1 MFSQAIIWFSRA
13 LCLVLVLSTGVGS
26 VAYAGHDGSHGSHC
40 ISSGQD
46 EVADAHEHEASH
58 EHASAGSEGEKQSC
72 IQHSC
77 VGVFSSAMI
86 QARVQRL
93 ASAILTLRGDLRMA
107 SMNAENL
114 HRPPIA

>member
-46 EVADAHEHEASH
+46 DVSDVHQLEASH
-58 EHASAGSEGEKQSC
+58 EHASSGSEGDQQSC
-72 IQHSC
+72 IRQSC
-77 VGVFSSAMI
+77 VAVFSSAMI

-93 ASAILTLRGDLRMA
+93 AFMMLTIHGDLRMA
-107 SMNAENL
+107 SMSAENL